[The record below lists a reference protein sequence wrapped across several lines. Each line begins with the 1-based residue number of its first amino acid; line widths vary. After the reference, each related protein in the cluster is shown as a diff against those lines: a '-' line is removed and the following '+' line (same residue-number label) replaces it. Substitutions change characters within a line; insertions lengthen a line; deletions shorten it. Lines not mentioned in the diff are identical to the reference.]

1 MCVCMWG
8 GGVGVSG
15 FALISGPLRAKV
27 HHMSHSLTVRNA
39 YLPIRLRFSSH
50 IVTLFKTYL
59 MFDVAY
65 NCRLVSVYR
74 LLLEN
79 PGFSK
84 KKYSGLIT
92 SVGGRCCFFLPPD
105 EENAKTERSYVTRA
119 GLLKPL

>member
-1 MCVCMWG
+1 M
-8 GGVGVSG
+8 GVSG
-15 FALISGPLRAKV
+15 SALVSGPLRAKV
-27 HHMSHSLTVRNA
+27 HHMSHSLAVRNA

-65 NCRLVSVYR
+65 NCRLVSVYH

-84 KKYSGLIT
+84 KKKKYSGLTT

-119 GLLKPL
+119 GSLKPL